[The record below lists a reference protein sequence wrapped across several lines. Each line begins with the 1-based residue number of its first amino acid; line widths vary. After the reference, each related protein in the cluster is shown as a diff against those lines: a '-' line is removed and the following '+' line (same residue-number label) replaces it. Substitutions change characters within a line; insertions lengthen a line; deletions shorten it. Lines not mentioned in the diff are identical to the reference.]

1 MPRKTATIY
10 ICTKRSGSR
19 NVLKGRAQAYGVR
32 RTGTRKVNAENERK
46 KRIPNQRKISA
57 KSGAQKLNK
66 NQNADIKC
74 VKKISTRIAGGISL
88 YKKRPLSQ
96 VNCSNLYRQH
106 KLEQFKFGGGLFCC
120 KNLQKRFK
128 HCVFKVFV
136 HTKWCYVGDCLGFW
150 LFSDGFYDFAL

>member
-1 MPRKTATIY
+1 MGFGAPAPGKLTQKT
-10 ICTKRSGSR
+10 
-19 NVLKGRAQAYGVR
+19 
-32 RTGTRKVNAENERK
+32 NAKNES
-46 KRIPNQRKISA
+46 QISA

-106 KLEQFKFGGGLFCC
+106 KLEQFKIRRRSFL
-120 KNLQKRFK
+120 LQKFTEALQALRF
-128 HCVFKVFV
+128 
-136 HTKWCYVGDCLGFW
+136 
-150 LFSDGFYDFAL
+150 

>member
-1 MPRKTATIY
+1 MGFGAPAPGKLTQKT
-10 ICTKRSGSR
+10 
-19 NVLKGRAQAYGVR
+19 
-32 RTGTRKVNAENERK
+32 NAKNES
-46 KRIPNQRKISA
+46 QISA

-74 VKKISTRIAGGISL
+74 VKK
-88 YKKRPLSQ
+88 RPLEQ

-136 HTKWCYVGDCLGFW
+136 HIK
-150 LFSDGFYDFAL
+150 